1 MLRFEYCTR
10 QFYTPGTCLGIESYV
25 RYTRELLYLFG
36 GMYIA
41 CHCTNSRPGND
52 HIVLCTPRSA
62 WQMDSVKLLDCDSR
76 ERAGIGDRT
85 AGGGVAVDGG
95 SEPLRG
101 QFSMGARPGSQSG
114 QRSGSRLGS
123 RLSLGSRLRAAPLGL
138 DPALGSGDVV
148 VALLA
153 FATSLRRRACAG
165 RGTRRLRRRPTTKTT
180 RTAAAGPWW
189 CCPGR
194 FC

>member
-1 MLRFEYCTR
+1 MLRFEYCIR

-114 QRSGSRLGS
+114 QRSGSRLGVAFES
-123 RLSLGSRLRAAPLGL
+123 RVASTRGSSGTRSSSRQRRRGGSVVGLRDIVAPTRLCWKGDEAAAPQAH
-138 DPALGSGDVV
+138 DKDNED
-148 VALLA
+148 
-153 FATSLRRRACAG
+153 RRR
-165 RGTRRLRRRPTTKTT
+165 
-180 RTAAAGPWW
+180 RTLVVLP
-189 CCPGR
+189 R
-194 FC
+194 